1 MSLSLMSFAKSIR
14 IFTSIPEFSMTEFA
28 EEWCIYD
35 AGDDCII
42 VRGSYI
48 DMEDLIETMAGN
60 LMVITMSDVTEIRN
74 KRGAHHGP

>member
-1 MSLSLMSFAKSIR
+1 
-14 IFTSIPEFSMTEFA
+14 MTEST

-48 DMEDLIETMAGN
+48 DMDDLIEKMAGN
-60 LMVITMSDVTEIRN
+60 LMVITISDVNKIRSKLNHN
-74 KRGAHHGP
+74 KE